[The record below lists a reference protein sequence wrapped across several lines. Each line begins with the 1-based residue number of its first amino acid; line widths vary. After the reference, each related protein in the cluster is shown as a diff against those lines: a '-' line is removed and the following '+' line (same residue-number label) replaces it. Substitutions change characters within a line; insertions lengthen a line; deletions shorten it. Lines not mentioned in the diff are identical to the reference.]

1 MSSGLLSYPM
11 CAYTTPHSNLLPC
24 LTSAEPYIM
33 ENGGTTSTHDSSQT
47 VSFTCMADGVPTPA
61 ILWLQNG
68 SLLQTGQSSRFSV
81 SEETVQSGLRP
92 DITERRRSVL
102 TISDLSVRDSG
113 RYSCKAT
120 NEIGTTAEL
129 RAPYQLIV
137 NPGEC
142 VYCHPCRSFCLTLL

>member
-1 MSSGLLSYPM
+1 
-11 CAYTTPHSNLLPC
+11 
-24 LTSAEPYIM
+24 M
-33 ENGGTTSTHDSSQT
+33 ETGGITLTHDSSQT
-47 VSFTCMADGVPTPA
+47 VSFTCTADGVPTPA

-68 SLLQTGQSSRFSV
+68 SLLLIGQSSRFSV
-81 SEETVQSGLRP
+81 SGQIMRPGLRP
-92 DITERRRSVL
+92 DITERNQSVL

-137 NPGEC
+137 NPGE
-142 VYCHPCRSFCLTLL
+142 